1 MLLQHATGPYDPMDQ
16 VMEDRLNAILEAAV
30 AQDAAAIKAQ
40 FAPNAIAAQPELDDQ
55 IEALLAYYN
64 NETWEFE
71 IPATGIS
78 ESRNETGGTTRSYE
92 MHSRIDGEKYYLVAM
107 HAVVNDTTEPDNVG
121 IWSLFLLH
129 VDVPVRERYYI
140 KGENDMVTTCVGTPE
155 WSGQY
160 RNITKEQTISAK
172 DETFIFSGLAPQPA
186 ERKCPLVP
194 NESPFDEEKSNVRM
208 HCAAPCLFDSFVLV
222 LGQ

>member
-1 MLLQHATGPYDPMDQ
+1 MRNCCRKLLLIIQIVLIPALLLSGCADLKISKALVQHAVGGIYDPTDQ
-16 VMEDRLNAILEAAV
+16 IAVEQLNAILDAVV

-40 FAPNAIAAQPELDDQ
+40 FAPNAVAAQPELDDQ

-71 IPATGIS
+71 MPATGIS

-121 IWSLFLLH
+121 IWSLFLFRT
-129 VDVPVRERYYI
+129 DYPIESAYY
-140 KGENDMVTTCVGTPE
+140 V
-155 WSGQY
+155 
-160 RNITKEQTISAK
+160 K
-172 DETFIFSGLAPQPA
+172 DEDNMVGIYVDLLPRHMQY
-186 ERKCPLVP
+186 
-194 NESPFDEEKSNVRM
+194 
-208 HCAAPCLFDSFVLV
+208 
-222 LGQ
+222 

>member
-1 MLLQHATGPYDPMDQ
+1 MKKRRIVSLLLAAAILAAALTGCANLRVGLMLLQHATGPYDPMDR

-30 AQDAAAIKAQ
+30 AQDAAAVKAQ
-40 FAPNAIAAQPELDDQ
+40 FAPNAIAAQPELDSQ

-92 MHSRIDGEKYYLVAM
+92 MHSRIDGEKYYLVSM

-121 IWSLFLLH
+121 IWSLFLFRT
-129 VDVPVRERYYI
+129 DYPIESAYY
-140 KGENDMVTTCVGTPE
+140 V
-155 WSGQY
+155 
-160 RNITKEQTISAK
+160 K
-172 DETFIFSGLAPQPA
+172 DEDNMVGIYVDLLPRHMQY
-186 ERKCPLVP
+186 
-194 NESPFDEEKSNVRM
+194 
-208 HCAAPCLFDSFVLV
+208 
-222 LGQ
+222 